1 MFNLTLKALLAGGVI
16 AVIVAVA
23 VPMSVL
29 ATRDRGAG
37 EPAVFPTATPVL
49 SAVQKGNVDVVAPPT
64 TPQDNSS
71 EGDTGGSDGE
81 RVFNSASPITCTTCH
96 SLDGTVGLG
105 PSLQGISERAAT
117 RIAGLGVEEY
127 IRQSIL
133 ETNAYIVEGFPE
145 SLMPVNFSE
154 TLSAEELDAVIAFL
168 MAQ

>member
-37 EPAVFPTATPVL
+37 DPAVFPTATPVL
-49 SAVQKGNVDVVAPPT
+49 SAVQKGNVDVESPPT
-64 TPQDNSS
+64 TPPDDSS

-117 RIAGLGVEEY
+117 RISGLGAEEY

-133 ETNAYIVEGFPE
+133 DTNAYIVEGFPE
-145 SLMPVNFSE
+145 SLMPVTFSE
-154 TLSAEELDAVIAFL
+154 TLSAEELDAVVAFL
-168 MAQ
+168 MTQ

>member
-64 TPQDNSS
+64 TPPDDSS

-105 PSLQGISERAAT
+105 PSLQGISERAGT
-117 RIAGLGVEEY
+117 RIASLGAEEY

-133 ETNAYIVEGFPE
+133 DTNAYIVEGFPE

-154 TLSAEELDAVIAFL
+154 TLSTEELDAVIAFL

>member
-1 MFNLTLKALLAGGVI
+1 MPT
-16 AVIVAVA
+16 AVTRRPIRWARA
-23 VPMSVL
+23 RAATPGTST
-29 ATRDRGAG
+29 AARSGTRDRGAG
-37 EPAVFPTATPVL
+37 DPAVFPTATPVL
-49 SAVQKGNVDVVAPPT
+49 SGVQEGTLADEPTPTPP
-64 TPQDNSS
+64 PDESS

-105 PSLQGISERAAT
+105 PSLQGISERAGT
-117 RIAGLGVEEY
+117 RIAGLGAEEY

-168 MAQ
+168 MTQ

>member
-23 VPMSVL
+23 VPMAVL
-29 ATRDRGAG
+29 ANRDRGAG
-37 EPAVFPTATPVL
+37 DPAVFATATPVL
-49 SAVQKGNVDVVAPPT
+49 SGVQGGTVVEEVTPTPP
-64 TPQDNSS
+64 P

-105 PSLQGISERAAT
+105 PSLRGISERAGT
-117 RIAGLGVEEY
+117 QVAGLSAEEY
-127 IRQSIL
+127 LRESIL
-133 ETNAYIVEGFPE
+133 DTNAFIVEGFPE

-154 TLSAEELDAVIAFL
+154 TLSAEEVDAVIAFL
-168 MAQ
+168 MTQ

>member
-23 VPMSVL
+23 VPMAVL
-29 ATRDRGAG
+29 ANRDRGAG
-37 EPAVFPTATPVL
+37 DPAVFPTATPVL
-49 SAVQKGNVDVVAPPT
+49 SGVQGGTVVEEVTPTPP
-64 TPQDNSS
+64 P

-105 PSLQGISERAAT
+105 PSLQGISERAGT
-117 RIAGLGVEEY
+117 QVAGLSAEEY
-127 IRQSIL
+127 LRESIL
-133 ETNAYIVEGFPE
+133 DTNAFIVKGFPE

-154 TLSAEELDAVIAFL
+154 TLSAEEVDAVIAFL
-168 MAQ
+168 MTQ

>member
-1 MFNLTLKALLAGGVI
+1 MFNLALKALVVGGVI
-16 AVIVAVA
+16 AVVVAVA

-37 EPAVFPTATPVL
+37 DPAVFPTATPVL
-49 SAVQKGNVDVVAPPT
+49 SGVQEGTLADEPTPTPP
-64 TPQDNSS
+64 PDESS

-105 PSLQGISERAAT
+105 PSLQGISERAGT
-117 RIAGLGVEEY
+117 RIAGLGAEEY

-154 TLSAEELDAVIAFL
+154 TLSAEELDAVVAFL

>member
-37 EPAVFPTATPVL
+37 DPAVFPTATPVL
-49 SAVQKGNVDVVAPPT
+49 SAVQKGNVDVESPPT
-64 TPQDNSS
+64 TPPDDSS

-105 PSLQGISERAAT
+105 PSLQGISERAGT
-117 RIAGLGVEEY
+117 RIAGLGAEEY
-127 IRQSIL
+127 IQQSIL
-133 ETNAYIVEGFPE
+133 DTNAYVVEGFPE

-154 TLSAEELDAVIAFL
+154 TLSAEELDAVVTFL

>member
-37 EPAVFPTATPVL
+37 DPAVFPTATPVL
-49 SAVQKGNVDVVAPPT
+49 SAVQKGNVDAEAPPT
-64 TPQDNSS
+64 TPPDDSS

-117 RIAGLGVEEY
+117 RISGLGAEEY

-133 ETNAYIVEGFPE
+133 DTNAYIVEGFPE
-145 SLMPVNFSE
+145 SLMPVTFSE
-154 TLSAEELDAVIAFL
+154 TLSAEELDAVVAFL
-168 MAQ
+168 MTQ

>member
-23 VPMSVL
+23 VPMAVL
-29 ATRDRGAG
+29 ANRDRGAG
-37 EPAVFPTATPVL
+37 DPAVFPTATPVL
-49 SAVQKGNVDVVAPPT
+49 SGVQGGTVVEEVTPTPP
-64 TPQDNSS
+64 P

-105 PSLQGISERAAT
+105 PSLRGISERAGT
-117 RIAGLGVEEY
+117 QVAGLSAEEY
-127 IRQSIL
+127 LRESIL
-133 ETNAYIVEGFPE
+133 DTNAFIVEGFPE

-154 TLSAEELDAVIAFL
+154 TLSAEEVDAVIAFL
-168 MAQ
+168 MTQ

>member
-1 MFNLTLKALLAGGVI
+1 M
-16 AVIVAVA
+16 
-23 VPMSVL
+23 
-29 ATRDRGAG
+29 
-37 EPAVFPTATPVL
+37 FPTATPVL

-64 TPQDNSS
+64 TPPDNSL

-105 PSLQGISERAAT
+105 PSLQGISERAGT
-117 RIAGLGVEEY
+117 RVAGLGAEEY

-154 TLSAEELDAVIAFL
+154 TLSAEELDAVVAFL